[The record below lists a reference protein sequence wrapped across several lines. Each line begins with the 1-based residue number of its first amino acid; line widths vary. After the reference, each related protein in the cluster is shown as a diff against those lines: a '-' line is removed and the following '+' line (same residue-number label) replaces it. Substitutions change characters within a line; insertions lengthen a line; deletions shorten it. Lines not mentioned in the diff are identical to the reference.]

1 MFEGNEFGTICPE
14 VEKRKAPPLVL
25 LGGNNLIQVI
35 FDDSFTVACYYEVE
49 REEKVMNENKRGY
62 WIYSIVTIVVFVG
75 LFAFWGWLIYDLIIK
90 LSDKDFSNNTVVQAL
105 ITLVVTVFIGG
116 YFNKWLEIRNA
127 KKLELYKIQTAISLK
142 LIDLASAVVHNPD
155 NEQILELLICE
166 SSKVKLYF
174 PDSVLKELNSFI
186 QANDKKNYYDPLINE
201 LRKNIK

>member
-1 MFEGNEFGTICPE
+1 MGQFVPKLRK
-14 VEKRKAPPLVL
+14 EKRRPLSCWAAMIL
-25 LGGNNLIQVI
+25 QVI
-35 FDDSFTVACYYEVE
+35 CDDSFTVAWYYEIE
-49 REEKVMNENKRGY
+49 REGNVMNENKRGY
-62 WIYSIVTIVVFVG
+62 WIYSIVTIIVFVG

-105 ITLVVTVFIGG
+105 STLVVTVFIGG
-116 YFNKWLEIRNA
+116 YFNKWLEIRNS

-142 LIDLASAVVHNPD
+142 LIDLASAAIHNSD
-155 NEQILELLICE
+155 NEQILDLLICE

-186 QANDKKNYYDPLINE
+186 GANDKKNYYDPLINE